1 MLTPNFW
8 NCNRSKLTFCT
19 KLAKM
24 KISVVKLFVQ
34 QNFWT
39 FKLWSIKVDFL
50 HKICKNKHFN
60 GKNIRPTEVLE
71 LQNNF
76 TVILA
81 MEKTQTNEIQQV
93 PRSRSE
99 TAIDHSQL
107 FCTKLAKMNISV
119 VKKSLMENF
128 VFCAVYVEIFM
139 MQYENAD
146 M

>member
-1 MLTPNFW
+1 
-8 NCNRSKLTFCT
+8 
-19 KLAKM
+19 
-24 KISVVKLFVQ
+24 
-34 QNFWT
+34 
-39 FKLWSIKVDFL
+39 
-50 HKICKNKHFN
+50 
-60 GKNIRPTEVLE
+60 
-71 LQNNF
+71 
-76 TVILA
+76 

-99 TAIDHSQL
+99 TAIDPSQL
-107 FCTKLAKMNISV
+107 FCTKLAKMNISM